1 MDWGTLVSTIVGGL
15 FVLIGSYLGA
25 VSTSKKNAIQRDID
39 IKILILRDL
48 MGNRVGISDVLP
60 DQNIY
65 RLNFMYAFNQI
76 PVVFN
81 KNKTVIEKFNDFSY
95 HASTKDKTT
104 EIANEK
110 LYELLRAIHEDLD
123 LEMPSKD
130 TFFRTLN

>member
-1 MDWGTLVSTIVGGL
+1 MNWGTLVSTIVGGL

>member
-1 MDWGTLVSTIVGGL
+1 
-15 FVLIGSYLGA
+15 
-25 VSTSKKNAIQRDID
+25 ID